1 MGEMQSAF
9 GAHVICRPPI
19 IRRKY
24 LLIAITAALFMSPI
38 ASSKSV
44 AKDLNLHRL
53 TCADLSKADMT
64 SFYIWLDGYRA
75 GLSGSG
81 RSDESWMQHLSQ
93 ALPRECEENPKVNLL
108 PLIEEMIRR
117 H

>member
-1 MGEMQSAF
+1 M
-9 GAHVICRPPI
+9 ICRLTFL
-19 IRRKY
+19 RQKS
-24 LLIAITAALFMSPI
+24 LLFAVTTALFLSPI
-38 ASSKSV
+38 APSKSA
-44 AKDLNLHRL
+44 AKDLNLNRL

-81 RSDESWMQHLSQ
+81 RSDESWMHHLSQ
-93 ALPRECEENPKVNLL
+93 ALPRECEENPDVNLL